1 MPGRHITM
9 GLHLALRDFCHEWR
23 LSLCAV
29 LGLAAVLAP
38 LLVLY
43 ALKFG
48 IVTSVRDQLAQD
60 PRARELRLIG
70 HGSFDTG
77 FFDQIR
83 AWPEVGFVLPS
94 TRFLASTVQLRR
106 SDGLPEPVTA
116 EMWPSDVGDPALGG
130 IEAPNGVRIVVSR
143 SVADKLQLGK
153 GDVVRAQVGRSI
165 GDDRQAVRVTLP
177 VVGVLA
183 AAMTDRDVILVGLPL
198 LTATEDWRE
207 GWAVPEYGW
216 PGQAQAPTA
225 RSYASFRLFAKDIM
239 SVEKLRDRL
248 AAMKLDIQSRVGDI
262 QLVRRLDDNLTFLFA
277 VVASL
282 GVTGC
287 IVGIGMTQWASA
299 ERKRRDIAVLQLLGL
314 TPEALAIFP
323 LTQAALTAFLGALVA
338 LGTYAVI
345 GPALNDRFASGFGEL
360 TVIAR
365 LDAVH
370 VLIAI
375 AATVAAA
382 VVASLAAGFNV
393 LRQQPSEGLRHD

>member
-1 MPGRHITM
+1 MSGRQISL
-9 GLHLALRDFCHEWR
+9 GLRLAVQDFCHEWR

-48 IVTSVRDQLAQD
+48 IVTSIRDQLAQD

-70 HGSFDTG
+70 HGSFDSR
-77 FFDQIR
+77 FFEQLR
-83 AWPEVGFVLPS
+83 AWPEVGFVVPS
-94 TRFLASTVQLRR
+94 IRFLAATVQLRR
-106 SDGLPEPVTA
+106 PEGQAEQLTA
-116 EMWPSDVGDPALGG
+116 EMWPSDRGDPALGG
-130 IEAPNGVRIVVSR
+130 QEAPHGTRIVVSR
-143 SVADKLQLGK
+143 SVADKLKLGR
-153 GDVVRAQVGRSI
+153 GDTVRAQIGRSI
-165 GDDRQAVRVTLP
+165 GEDRQAARIVLS
-177 VVGVLA
+177 VVDVLA
-183 AAMTDRDVILVGLPL
+183 TSVTDRDVILVGLPF

-207 GWAVPEYGW
+207 GWAVPDYGW
-216 PGQAQAPTA
+216 PGQPRAPAA
-225 RSYASFRLFAKDIM
+225 RTYASFRLFASDIM
-239 SVEKLRDRL
+239 WVEKLRDRL
-248 AAMKLDIQSRVGDI
+248 AAMNLDIQSRVADI

-287 IVGIGMTQWASA
+287 IVGLGMTLWASA

-314 TPEALAIFP
+314 APEALAIFP
-323 LTQAALTAFLGALVA
+323 VTQAALTAFLGALVA
-338 LGTYAVI
+338 LGAYAVI
-345 GPALNDRFASGFGEL
+345 GPTLNGRFASGFGES

-365 LDAVH
+365 LDVTH
-370 VLIAI
+370 VLIAL

-382 VVASLAAGFNV
+382 VLASLAAGFNV